1 MATYIELKEDGSVKE
16 KWLLSGSD
24 DRTIKIWNMDTGK
37 LLETLRETLQ
47 QNMHKNGVTCLKVND
62 TEVFTG
68 G

>member
-37 LLETLRETLQ
+37 LLETLRET
-47 QNMHKNGVTCLKVND
+47 
-62 TEVFTG
+62 
-68 G
+68 